1 MVGFSKISILF
12 NNLVSGN
19 CFPLMETV
27 IEKISEKNRIFQLSV
42 PKEENITSGFANE
55 GFRNFLYDLPIFIV
69 LLMLCLCNFPVIA
82 LTKILNASH

>member
-42 PKEENITSGFANE
+42 PNE
-55 GFRNFLYDLPIFIV
+55 GFRKFLYDLPIFIV
-69 LLMLCLCNFPVIA
+69 LLMLCLCNFHVIA